1 VNLAGFFS
9 KRTGDEGEKCSH
21 LAFCLPLFL
30 RKGVWGMIDTQYYGS
45 MNKRRFSEDVFGAIA
60 IARHAFYVVKPFC
73 GVMWL
78 VRRDPARD
86 FACLGSC
93 LVTTSHMCKR

>member
-1 VNLAGFFS
+1 MGNGRVGRADGNETDGMCSPVNWNGGGWRGVEDVNLPGFFS

-45 MNKRRFSEDVFGAIA
+45 MNKRRFPEDLFGAIA
-60 IARHAFYVVKPFC
+60 ITRHAF
-73 GVMWL
+73 
-78 VRRDPARD
+78 
-86 FACLGSC
+86 
-93 LVTTSHMCKR
+93 